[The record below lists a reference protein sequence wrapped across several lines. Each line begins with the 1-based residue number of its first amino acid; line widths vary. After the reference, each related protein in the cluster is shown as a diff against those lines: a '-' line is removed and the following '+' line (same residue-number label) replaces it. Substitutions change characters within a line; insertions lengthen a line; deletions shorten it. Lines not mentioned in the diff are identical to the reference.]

1 MIVSGHTLRTFASD
15 HPGPRTARSRA
26 LWSSPPGSV
35 ILAPTVS
42 KADEHAKAEV
52 RRRRTFA
59 IISHPDAGK
68 TTLTEKL
75 LLFGGAIQ
83 MAGAVRA
90 RKASRHAVSDW
101 MKMEQER
108 GISVTTSVMSFEYP
122 IPGVAAVEGET
133 DHLANVNL
141 LDTPGHADFGED
153 TYRVLTAVDAALMVI
168 DGAKGVESRTE
179 KLIEI
184 CRMRDTPVITFV
196 NKFDRECLTPLE
208 LLDEIEDKLGI
219 PCVPWTWPIGM
230 GKRFKGVYHLVD
242 QELHLFRPA
251 NDAEGL
257 GQLGE
262 GIAVEGIDDPKVDEL
277 LGDQADELREEIEL
291 LEGAGAE
298 YDQAAF
304 LAGKQTPLL
313 FGSAMNNFGV
323 RELLRTFVKLA
334 PPPQQREA
342 ITGDHA
348 TVPPM
353 PGEPVDTR
361 MVQAIEPEFSGF
373 VFKIQANMDPNHR
386 DRMAFMRVC
395 SGKFERGM
403 KAHHVRLGR
412 TVAMSNALAFLARS
426 RELVEEAW
434 PGDIIGVPNHGTIKI
449 GDTFSGGSKLRYT
462 GIPSFAPELFR
473 RVILKTPLKAK
484 ALAKGLRQLSEEGAI
499 QVFKPLLGATWVV
512 GAVGQLQLEVMKHR
526 LLDEYSVEAVYEH
539 VDFTTARWVTPR
551 LDEVKKQDLDKVM
564 SNFKRKCEENLYVD
578 GHDDLVYLAPNKWNL
593 SKTEERFPELR
604 FEATREHS

>member
-1 MIVSGHTLRTFASD
+1 M
-15 HPGPRTARSRA
+15 
-26 LWSSPPGSV
+26 
-35 ILAPTVS
+35 S
-42 KADEHAKAEV
+42 KAVEHAQAEI

-122 IPGVAAVEGET
+122 FPGVPET
-133 DHLANVNL
+133 APDLQRLANVNL

-153 TYRVLTAVDAALMVI
+153 TYRVLTAVDSALMVI

-196 NKFDRECLTPLE
+196 NKFDRECRSPLE
-208 LLDEIEDKLGI
+208 LLDEIEEKLGI

-230 GKRFKGVYHLVD
+230 GKRFKGVYHLVE
-242 QELHLFRPA
+242 QQLHLFKPS
-251 NDAEGL
+251 DKAESEDDVSEL
-257 GQLGE
+257 AR
-262 GIAVEGIDDPKVDEL
+262 GIPVDGIDDPRIDEL
-277 LGDQADELREEIEL
+277 LGEQAEELRADIEL

-298 YDQAAF
+298 FDESLF

-323 RELLRTFVKLA
+323 RELLRTFVSLA
-334 PPPQQREA
+334 PAPQRREA
-342 ITGDHA
+342 IVGKDA
-348 TVPPM
+348 VEAPK
-353 PGEPVDTR
+353 PGEPVETR
-361 MVQAIEPEFSGF
+361 MIAAVEPEFSGF

-403 KAHHVRLGR
+403 KVHHVRLGR
-412 TVAMSNALAFLARS
+412 DVAMSNALTFLARS

-449 GDTFSGGSKLRYT
+449 GDSFSGGSKLRYT
-462 GIPSFAPELFR
+462 GIPSFAPEMFR

-499 QVFKPLLGATWVV
+499 QVFKPMLGSTWVV

-526 LLDEYSVEAVYEH
+526 LLDEYSVQADYEH
-539 VDFTTARWVTPR
+539 VEFTTTRWVTPII
-551 LDEVKKQDLDKVM
+551 EGNSKQDLDKVM
-564 SNFKRKCEENLYVD
+564 SNFKRKCEENLYID
-578 GHDDLVYLAPNKWNL
+578 GHDDLVYLAPNRWNL
-593 SKTEERFPELR
+593 SKTEDRFPELR

>member
-1 MIVSGHTLRTFASD
+1 MSAPKD
-15 HPGPRTARSRA
+15 AREIAR
-26 LWSSPPGSV
+26 
-35 ILAPTVS
+35 
-42 KADEHAKAEV
+42 AEV
-52 RRRRTFA
+52 ARRRTFA

-122 IPGVAAVEGET
+122 IPGVPADAPELRR
-133 DHLANVNL
+133 LANVNL

-153 TYRVLTAVDAALMVI
+153 TYRVLTAVDSALMVI

-184 CRMRDTPVITFV
+184 CRMRDTPVVTFV
-196 NKFDRECLTPLE
+196 NKFDRECMSPLE

-242 QELHLFRPA
+242 KQLHVFKPS
-251 NDAEGL
+251 DSGEI
-257 GQLGE
+257 GE
-262 GIAVEGIDDPKVDEL
+262 GIDVEGIDDPKLDAL
-277 LGDQADELREEIEL
+277 LGDAVEDLREEIEL
-291 LEGAGAE
+291 LEGAGVE
-298 YDQAAF
+298 FDRELF

-323 RELLRTFVKLA
+323 RELLRTFVALA
-334 PPPQQREA
+334 PPPQQRAA
-342 ITGDHA
+342 IVGDAA
-348 TVPPM
+348 TAPPK
-353 PGEPVDTR
+353 PGEPVETR
-361 MVQAIEPEFSGF
+361 EVAATEDEFTGF
-373 VFKIQANMDPNHR
+373 VFKIQANMDPKHR

-395 SGKFERGM
+395 SGCFSRGM
-403 KAHHVRLGR
+403 KTYHVRLGR
-412 TVAMSNALAFLARS
+412 DVAMSNAQAFLARS
-426 RELVEEAW
+426 RELVDEAW

-449 GDTFSGGSKLRYT
+449 GDTFSSGSKLRFT

-484 ALAKGLRQLSEEGAI
+484 QLAKGLRQLSEEGAI

-526 LLDEYSVEAVYEH
+526 LEDEYSVVAIYEAV
-539 VDFTTARWVTPR
+539 DFSTARWVTPIVEGR
-551 LDEVKKQDLDKVM
+551 KKQDIDKLM
-564 SNFKRKCEENLYVD
+564 SNFKRKCEENLFVD
-578 GHDDLVYLAPNKWNL
+578 GHDDLVYLAPNRWNL
-593 SKTEERFPELR
+593 SKTEERFPEIR